1 MNHRAIYEKG
11 KAVFNVRGR
20 LQMTSSPRAR
30 GVCQKV
36 NGDIEQGGG
45 GKMTKVEVMSFVDG
59 SYKCKQNRKSKYL

>member
-36 NGDIEQGGG
+36 NGDMERGGG
-45 GKMTKVEVMSFVDG
+45 ENDQSGGDVICGRLLQM
-59 SYKCKQNRKSKYL
+59 